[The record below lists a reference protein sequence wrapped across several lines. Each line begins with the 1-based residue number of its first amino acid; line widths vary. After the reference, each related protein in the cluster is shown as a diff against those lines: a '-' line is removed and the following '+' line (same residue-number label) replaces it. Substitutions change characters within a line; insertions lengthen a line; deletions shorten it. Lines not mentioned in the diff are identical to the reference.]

1 MSTLEP
7 LIALQERDVALDVLH
22 HRRANV
28 PARTALE
35 GCLTRA
41 AALAARIGELGTRR
55 DELARDE
62 QRLDDEVQ
70 ALQARAAQEESRLY
84 SGEVASPRELQALQ
98 ADVDQLRHHQRE
110 LENRELALMEQRE
123 PVDAELAG
131 LEEQRRAL
139 VTEVDSIRQEL
150 EAAVGDIDAE
160 VATEQGARDEIAAGL
175 EGALLA
181 EYERCR
187 ARANGV
193 GAARLVGTTCQ
204 GCHLTIPSTEA
215 ERIKRADGARVEHCD
230 NCGCILVP

>member
-70 ALQARAAQEESRLY
+70 TLQARAAQEESRLY

-98 ADVDQLRHHQRE
+98 ADVDHCCTTLHEMAWHEVTQQHQT
-110 LENRELALMEQRE
+110 A
-123 PVDAELAG
+123 DA
-131 LEEQRRAL
+131 
-139 VTEVDSIRQEL
+139 
-150 EAAVGDIDAE
+150 
-160 VATEQGARDEIAAGL
+160 ATRKATR
-175 EGALLA
+175 
-181 EYERCR
+181 
-187 ARANGV
+187 
-193 GAARLVGTTCQ
+193 
-204 GCHLTIPSTEA
+204 
-215 ERIKRADGARVEHCD
+215 
-230 NCGCILVP
+230 